1 MNKKVDYELYHFSF
15 LIADLNSDNAKRIM
29 DVRIKT
35 MPQIQ
40 TEIARIMKLMDGSV
54 IFRRF
59 ANIAN
64 PMQRITIP
72 DIPNM
77 GSGYFTA
84 KN

>member
-1 MNKKVDYELYHFSF
+1 
-15 LIADLNSDNAKRIM
+15 M

-40 TEIARIMKLMDGSV
+40 TDIVRIIKLMDGSV

-59 ANIAN
+59 TNITN
-64 PMQRITIP
+64 PMQRIAIP
-72 DIPNM
+72 EIPNI

-84 KN
+84 RN